1 MKKTVTKII
10 ALCLCAALVAGGNA
24 ATAFAL
30 NGKTPTA
37 KDETV
42 YVLAGADGAARKL
55 IVSDW
60 LQNTAGAA
68 SLEDR
73 TDLTN
78 VENVKGDEGF
88 TLGDNGV
95 CVWDAQGNDI
105 YYQGNLEKDLPV
117 DMSITYTLD
126 GQSVT
131 AAELAGKSGEVTIRF
146 DYTNRQYEYV
156 ELDGRQEKIY
166 VPFAMLTGV
175 LLDNDVFTNVEV
187 SNGRLVDDGSRTA
200 VVGIAF
206 PGLQENLGISE
217 EQAQIPD
224 YVEITADAE
233 NFELGMTLTVATNE
247 PFSEIDMGSFD
258 TVSDLSESMGEL
270 TDAMDQL
277 LDGTAQLYDGLSTL
291 LEKSGELVEGVGQL
305 AAGAEALKTGA
316 GSLDEGA
323 AALQAGA
330 VQLYEGLNT
339 LESNHDALNGGAQQI
354 FETLLATADTQ
365 LAAAGLEVPAL
376 TIQNYADVLNGVIA
390 SLSEDGVRQQVTAAE
405 EGAQSV
411 AALKAS
417 LDSFNT
423 FYVGLQTYTAGVSD
437 AATGAGTLMAGTD
450 DLKAGTSELYAGA
463 CELSD
468 GITTLQSET
477 PALVDGVTQLRDG
490 TVQLSDGLKELYEQ
504 GIQKLVDA
512 VNEDLEG
519 LVARFRATS
528 DVSAD
533 YRNFAGTSEGMD
545 GQVRFIY
552 RTDSIQKAD

>member
-30 NGKTPTA
+30 NGETPAA

-78 VENVKGDEGF
+78 VENVTGDEGF
-88 TLGDNGV
+88 TLGDDGV

-117 DMSITYTLD
+117 SLSITYTLD
-126 GQSVT
+126 GQPVT

-146 DYTNRQYEYV
+146 DYANRQYEYV
-156 ELDGRQEKIY
+156 ELDGQQEKIY
-166 VPFAMLTGV
+166 VPFAVLTGV

-187 SNGRLVDDGSRTA
+187 SNGRLVDDGSHTA

-291 LEKSGELVEGVGQL
+291 LEKSGELEDGVSQL

-376 TIQNYADVLNGVIA
+376 TIQNYADVLNGMIA

-405 EGAQSV
+405 EGAKSV

-437 AATGAGTLMAGTD
+437 AAAGAGTLMAGTD

-490 TVQLSDGLKELYEQ
+490 TVQLSDGLNELYEQ

-533 YRNFAGTSEGMD
+533 YRNFAGASEEMD

-552 RTDSIQKAD
+552 RTDSVQKAD